1 MAESLFYVL
10 RLRLVII
17 IFKIILFIFQIQ
29 LAVIHTADF
38 CNLTIF
44 VRVCT
49 ESNLIMRVCTGIILK
64 SVAVSVHYNYGQCT

>member
-17 IFKIILFIFQIQ
+17 IFKIVLFIFKIQ
-29 LAVIHTADF
+29 LVVVHTAYF
-38 CNLTIF
+38 WNLTIF

-49 ESNLIMRVCTGIILK
+49 KSNLIMRVCTGTIFK
-64 SVAVSVHYNYGQCT
+64 SVAKSVHYKYRKWT